1 MFQSKFFV
9 KTLRD
14 IPKEAIVKNHQL
26 LLKGCYINQL
36 FSGVWTLNPLG
47 LRVFRKIENI
57 IREEINNINGQEIF
71 MPTLQPR
78 ELWERSGR
86 WDKMDPPLFKLK
98 DRHDKWLALGSTHE
112 EVITDLASQYIK
124 SYKDLPLA
132 LYQIQNKFRNEMRS
146 TGGLLR
152 VREFVMKDLYSFHTT
167 NEDLDQY
174 YEKAKIAYLKIYER
188 CSLKAIPVE
197 ASSGTIGG
205 NYSHEFMV
213 LSESGED
220 KISICEKCNWGAN
233 SEILKGKDSCPRCGK
248 KLQIANSIEAG
259 HIFKLGAKY
268 SEKMGLS
275 FMDMDN
281 KQKLVVMGCYG
292 IGVGRLMAIIVE
304 SLSDEKGIVWPK
316 SVAPF
321 DIHLV
326 CLDIKNDDIHK
337 KSVLLYNDL
346 LKAGL
351 DVLFD
356 DRDESASVKLKDAD
370 LIGIPIRLV
379 ISQKTGDKVEYK
391 ERADSKIELL
401 SAEEIVKKLKREV

>member
-1 MFQSKFFV
+1 MFQSKFFA

-14 IPKEAIVKNHQL
+14 IPKEAITKNHQL

-36 FSGVWTLNPLG
+36 INGVWTLNPLG
-47 LRVFRKIENI
+47 LRVLKKIENI
-57 IREEINNINGQEIF
+57 IREEINNIGGQEIF
-71 MPTLQPR
+71 MPTLQSR
-78 ELWERSGR
+78 ELLERSGR
-86 WDKMDPPLFKLK
+86 WEKMDPPLFKFK

-112 EVITDLASQYIK
+112 EVVTDLAAQYVK

-146 TGGLLR
+146 SGGLLR
-152 VREFVMKDLYSFHTT
+152 VREFVMKDLYSFHITK
-167 NEDLDQY
+167 EDLDQY
-174 YEKAKIAYLKIYER
+174 YEKAKQAYLEIYKR
-188 CSLKAIPVE
+188 CSLKVIPVE

-220 KISICEKCNWGAN
+220 KIAICEKCNWGAN
-233 SEILKGKDSCPRCGK
+233 SEILNGKDSCPHCGK
-248 KLQIANSIEAG
+248 ELRAASSIEAG
-259 HIFKLGAKY
+259 HIFKLGTIY

-275 FMDMDN
+275 FMDADG
-281 KQKLVVMGCYG
+281 KQKPVIMGCYG

-304 SLSDEKGIVWPK
+304 CLSDEKGIVWPK

-321 DIHLV
+321 DVHLL
-326 CLDIKNDDIHK
+326 CLDTKDKDINK
-337 KSVLLYNDL
+337 KTTELYNDL
-346 LKAGL
+346 IEVGF

-356 DRDESASVKLKDAD
+356 DRDESAGVKLKDAD
-370 LIGIPIRLV
+370 LIGIPTRLV

-391 ERADSKIELL
+391 ERANSKIELL
-401 SAEEIVKKLKREV
+401 SADEIIKKLK

>member
-1 MFQSKFFV
+1 MFQSKFFA

-14 IPKEAIVKNHQL
+14 IPKEAITKNHQL

-36 FSGVWTLNPLG
+36 ISGVWTLNPLG
-47 LRVFRKIENI
+47 LMVLKKIENI
-57 IREEINNINGQEIF
+57 IREEINNIGGQEIF
-71 MPTLQPR
+71 MPALQPR
-78 ELWERSGR
+78 ELWERSER
-86 WDKMDPPLFKLK
+86 WEKMDPPLFKFK

-112 EVITDLASQYIK
+112 EVVTDLAAQYVK

-167 NEDLDQY
+167 EEDLDKY
-174 YEKAKIAYLKIYER
+174 YEKAKEAYLKIYKR

-197 ASSGTIGG
+197 ASSGAIGG

-220 KISICEKCNWGAN
+220 KIVLCEKCNWGAN
-233 SEILKGKDSCPRCGK
+233 NEILKGKDSCPHCGK
-248 KLQIANSIEAG
+248 KLQAANSIEAG
-259 HIFKLGAKY
+259 HIFKLGVKY

-275 FMDMDN
+275 FMDADG
-281 KQKLVVMGCYG
+281 KQKPVVMGCYG

-304 SLSDEKGIVWPK
+304 CLSDEKGIVWPK

-321 DIHLV
+321 DVHLL
-326 CLDIKNDDIHK
+326 CLDAKDKDISK
-337 KSVLLYNDL
+337 KAVELYDELLE
-346 LKAGL
+346 AGL

-370 LIGIPIRLV
+370 LIGIPTRLV

-391 ERADSKIELL
+391 ERANSKIELL
-401 SAEEIVKKLKREV
+401 SANEIIKKLKREA